1 MPTIS
6 WLNKSPLFVL
16 LSLVLLSGCQCSRDS
31 EKVHTIA
38 VIPKGTTHVFWKSIH
53 AGAVKAEREFNALG
67 TKVEIIWKGPLLE
80 DDRAGQINVVE
91 NFIGQRVSGIILA
104 PLDRKSLIPPVQK
117 AGAAGIPVVIID
129 SGLDYDDYVSYAATD
144 NFHGGEI
151 AGEHL
156 GQLLEGKGNVI
167 LLRLMVGSASTE
179 AREAGFLDAIGKFP
193 EIRVLSSNQYAG
205 PTRETAYTAAQNLL
219 QRYGDEVDGIF
230 TPNESGTNGMLLAL
244 RSIGRAS
251 EVKFIGFDGGK
262 QNVDGLLS
270 GDLNAIVIQD
280 PFRMG
285 YLGVKLMVDHLEGL
299 VTEKQFDTGAS
310 LVTIENIQ
318 QTEIQEMLNPA
329 LEEYL
334 Q

>member
-1 MPTIS
+1 M
-6 WLNKSPLFVL
+6 LALA
-16 LSLVLLSGCQCSRDS
+16 LLSGCQCSRDS

-67 TKVEIIWKGPLLE
+67 TKVQVIWKGPLLE

-91 NFIGQRVSGIILA
+91 NFIGQKVSGIVLA
-104 PLDRKSLIPPVQK
+104 PLDRKALIPPMQK

-129 SGLDYDDYVSYAATD
+129 SGLDYSDYVSFASTD
-144 NFHGGEI
+144 NYRGGSL

-156 GQLLEGKGNVI
+156 GELLEGQGNVI

-179 AREAGFLDAIGKFP
+179 ARETGFLEAIAKFAG
-193 EIRVLSSNQYAG
+193 IRVLSSNQYAG
-205 PTRETAYTAAQNLL
+205 ATRETAYTAAQNLL
-219 QRYGDEVDGIF
+219 QRFGNEVDGIF

-244 RSIGRAS
+244 RSIGRAG

-262 QNVDGLLS
+262 QNVDALLS
-270 GDLNAIVIQD
+270 GDLHAIVIQD

-299 VTEKQFDTGAS
+299 TTQKRFDTGAS
-310 LVTIENIQ
+310 LVTIDSFQ
-318 QTEIQEMLNPA
+318 QMEIQSMLFPA